1 MLSKLAC
8 ASRSLRRPS
17 AVRALG
23 LYQTSIS
30 SNLSSKLLFEKVAV
44 SNKRYFS
51 TSSLLSE
58 QGQRVEQDA
67 EGVTE
72 IGGLHPISKTA
83 LRRMGIDKLFEV
95 QAVTFQKTKIGN
107 DLIVQAPT
115 GSGKTLSFVL
125 PVMEKLIAQAEKGRY
140 RLDRARG
147 QARPACLVIAPTREL
162 ATQIAE
168 VFDDYI
174 AFTRDQLP
182 DSMRNIET
190 CCVYGGAPMANQYR
204 TLTQGNAD
212 IIIGTPGR
220 LKAFLEEMTI
230 DLNHLDI
237 LILDESDRM
246 LDMGFK
252 QDIETILRYSKKF
265 SRARG
270 RQMPN
275 ENEQNRQVLL
285 YSATCP
291 PWVKQAAKEFLS
303 QDMEHLK
310 LVDESQEI
318 GGRNMNVHHYAIK
331 VNSCKDMRNISTII
345 NYLVEQIT
353 SEKQK
358 ASGENV
364 HNIITR
370 SLIFSRTR
378 RQCDTLGRLINKSQV
393 MHGQIPQYTRTQ
405 IYNDFKRGSITTVVA
420 TDLASRGIDIPD
432 IDLVVQ
438 LEPPM
443 ISEIETYVHRSG
455 RAGRAG
461 KTGISIVLYD
471 SSGDRT
477 ITEIERKTG
486 IEFSEFLLPENFD
499 QTGNYSSYDSSPSD
513 YDDRDRGQNYGRNR
527 GYQQRDRN
535 YDRNDRYGNNHRSDN
550 RRGGQT
556 SRYSQY
562 TDDQYDWNGSRNE
575 RGRPQRFQ
583 EEWDDGS
590 NMGGRRG
597 GRSSRSRYDDE
608 DDFY

>member
-212 IIIGTPGR
+212 IVIGTPGR
-220 LKAFLEEMTI
+220 IYDWLKDDAINLRDLEILIMDEVDEM
-230 DLNHLDI
+230 LSQQWHEELADI
-237 LILDESDRM
+237 LKFAKYWQTKSKLEN
-246 LDMGFK
+246 K
-252 QDIETILRYSKKF
+252 Q
-265 SRARG
+265 A
-270 RQMPN
+270 
-275 ENEQNRQVLL
+275 LL
-285 YSATCP
+285 YSATVP
-291 PWVKQAAKEFLS
+291 GWVKEIEKEVLSTDCEVVSLVSEEDLEQNVIAGTNKNVYHYNMELGYISNVQNAAKVLNFTIQQLTE
-303 QDMEHLK
+303 LK
-310 LVDESQEI
+310 NQSFEKAKIQGKIHES
-318 GGRNMNVHHYAIK
+318 
-331 VNSCKDMRNISTII
+331 
-345 NYLVEQIT
+345 VEAPT
-353 SEKQK
+353 
-358 ASGENV
+358 
-364 HNIITR
+364 
-370 SLIFSRTR
+370 
-378 RQCDTLGRLINKSQV
+378 
-393 MHGQIPQYTRTQ
+393 TRTIVFCNKISECEELQ
-405 IYNDFKRGSITTVVA
+405 NLIKDSEIFHGKMEQSDRKRVYDAFRYGQVPTLVA
-420 TDLASRGIDIPD
+420 SDLASRGLDIPNVD
-432 IDLVVQ
+432 FVIHFDFPTTWVN
-438 LEPPM
+438 
-443 ISEIETYVHRSG
+443 SYIETYINRAGRSG
-455 RAGRAG
+455 RAG
-461 KTGISIVLYD
+461 KSGISILMHGREGY
-471 SSGDRT
+471 SQLEKLNKLS
-477 ITEIERKTG
+477 G
-486 IEFSEFLLPENFD
+486 IEFEQFLLPAGLD
-499 QTGNYSSYDSSPSD
+499 ATA
-513 YDDRDRGQNYGRNR
+513 R
-527 GYQQRDRN
+527 
-535 YDRNDRYGNNHRSDN
+535 
-550 RRGGQT
+550 
-556 SRYSQY
+556 
-562 TDDQYDWNGSRNE
+562 
-575 RGRPQRFQ
+575 
-583 EEWDDGS
+583 
-590 NMGGRRG
+590 
-597 GRSSRSRYDDE
+597 
-608 DDFY
+608 